1 MKEDNINRLIEKY
14 KSGETS
20 LEEEKILFEEEFTSD
35 DSIKK
40 WIEFAKRQKQSTTE
54 NFNDTLWES
63 FQKKKQG
70 SGRMFTAVISVAA
83 SILLLLFFV
92 LNKSGQDKMDYAQ
105 KQALLEEA
113 RSMFKESQSHII
125 YEDEFIQIYTTSE

>member
-1 MKEDNINRLIEKY
+1 MKEDNINRLIERY

-40 WIEFAKRQKQSTTE
+40 WIAFANKQKQSTPE

-70 SGRMFTAVISVAA
+70 RARMFATVISVAA
-83 SILLLLFFV
+83 SIILLLTLV
-92 LNKSGQDKMDYAQ
+92 INKSGQAKLDYAE

>member
-40 WIEFAKRQKQSTTE
+40 WIEFAKKQKQSTPE

-70 SGRMFTAVISVAA
+70 RARMFATVISVAA
-83 SILLLLFFV
+83 SIILLLILV
-92 LNKSGQDKMDYAQ
+92 INKSGQAKLDYAK

>member
-1 MKEDNINRLIEKY
+1 MKEDNINRLIERY

-40 WIEFAKRQKQSTTE
+40 WIEFAKRQKQSTPE

-70 SGRMFTAVISVAA
+70 SARMFATVISVAA
-83 SILLLLFFV
+83 SIILLLTLV
-92 LNKSGQDKMDYAQ
+92 INKSGQAKLDYAE

-113 RSMFKESQSHII
+113 RSMFKESQSNII